1 MKDREKRMEIR
12 RKEYHQDKSIYKW
25 RGILPMIIIIVG
37 IILVGITILTSIEN
51 FSG

>member
-12 RKEYHQDKSIYKW
+12 RKEYQEDKIIYRW

>member
-12 RKEYHQDKSIYKW
+12 RKEYQQDKIIYKS
-25 RGILPMIIIIVG
+25 RGILPMILIIVG
-37 IILVGITILTSIEN
+37 IILVGIMILTSIEN

>member
-12 RKEYHQDKSIYKW
+12 RKEYQQDKIIYKW
-25 RGILPMIIIIVG
+25 RGILLMILIIVG
-37 IILVGITILTSIEN
+37 IILIGITILTSIEN

>member
-1 MKDREKRMEIR
+1 MKDRENRMEIR
-12 RKEYHQDKSIYKW
+12 RKEYHQDKIIYKW

>member
-12 RKEYHQDKSIYKW
+12 RKEYQEDKIIYKW

-37 IILVGITILTSIEN
+37 IILVGIMILTSIEN